1 MIASIKGTVT
11 LKNDTY
17 LVVETNSGIGFKV
30 SCTKSTCSSA
40 VVGDRISLFTHQV
53 TRKDGSM
60 FLYGFEKIEERDL
73 FVQILSVSGIGPKL
87 GLTLLSSLSAESIQR
102 AVMKEQDAV
111 FSRVPGVGEKTAKKI
126 VLMLKDKIAPL
137 LEEAGLEEIPD
148 TDTDVLQALVRLG
161 YSLNEAQKAVASIPK
176 DAADT
181 LEERL
186 RLALQYFSA

>member
-40 VVGDRISLFTHQV
+40 VVGDRISLFTHQI
-53 TRKDGSM
+53 TRDDGM